1 MERYKKIMYTFLA
14 STSLCGLI
22 LTSQFSVVNAV
33 DTVSN
38 AAKDPTEVPEPINR
52 SNPKTVAI
60 NLVAKEVVAELTPG
74 KQFWFWTFA
83 EKKGDV
89 IGQATVPGPM
99 IRVMEGDT
107 VVINLTN
114 DLGNVEP
121 HNIDFHAGFGAML
134 EDIAVGQTETL
145 TFKAK
150 REGTYIY
157 HCSGEGMPWEHVA
170 YGMYGLI
177 VVEPKGGL
185 SKVDREFYIAQ
196 GDWYI
201 KQGIEPYPDIDG
213 YSLDEDKASE
223 EQPDYYTF
231 NGHTQAL
238 ADENIYGNAI
248 TVNEGESVRVF
259 FVTGGPNKGSNFH
272 IIGQIFDKFCPG
284 HSRTIIR
291 NEETAYV
298 PPGSAATF
306 EFEASGPGDYPIVD
320 HALFRATK
328 GALGYLHVK

>member
-107 VVINLTN
+107 VVI
-114 DLGNVEP
+114 
-121 HNIDFHAGFGAML
+121 I
-134 EDIAVGQTETL
+134 
-145 TFKAK
+145 
-150 REGTYIY
+150 
-157 HCSGEGMPWEHVA
+157 
-170 YGMYGLI
+170 
-177 VVEPKGGL
+177 
-185 SKVDREFYIAQ
+185 
-196 GDWYI
+196 
-201 KQGIEPYPDIDG
+201 
-213 YSLDEDKASE
+213 
-223 EQPDYYTF
+223 
-231 NGHTQAL
+231 
-238 ADENIYGNAI
+238 
-248 TVNEGESVRVF
+248 
-259 FVTGGPNKGSNFH
+259 
-272 IIGQIFDKFCPG
+272 
-284 HSRTIIR
+284 
-291 NEETAYV
+291 
-298 PPGSAATF
+298 
-306 EFEASGPGDYPIVD
+306 
-320 HALFRATK
+320 
-328 GALGYLHVK
+328 